1 MVVRQVPGQDAR
13 QSGFIQDDHAIETLA
28 SDGADDPLRV
38 RVLPR
43 GTRGGAELLDAHA
56 TRRARE
62 RGKRVVAIVNEVGR
76 GSVFRKG
83 LAELLRGPTGRRM
96 RGDPDVNDAATPV
109 GQNDQYEQQSIR
121 DGGHDEEI
129 GGHDLID
136 VIGEERPPRLGR

>member
-1 MVVRQVPGQDAR
+1 M
-13 QSGFIQDDHAIETLA
+13 
-28 SDGADDPLRV
+28 
-38 RVLPR
+38 
-43 GTRGGAELLDAHA
+43 
-56 TRRARE
+56 
-62 RGKRVVAIVNEVGR
+62 VAIVHEVARGR
-76 GSVFRKG
+76 VLRKG

-136 VIGEERPPRLGR
+136 VIGEERPPRLGRWSSVSGHVFGDRGLADVCAKLQERAVNSRRTRAR